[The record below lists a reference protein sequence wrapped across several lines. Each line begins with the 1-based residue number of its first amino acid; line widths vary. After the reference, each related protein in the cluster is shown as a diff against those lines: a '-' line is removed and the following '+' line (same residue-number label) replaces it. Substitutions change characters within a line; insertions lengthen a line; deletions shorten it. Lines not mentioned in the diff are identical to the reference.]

1 MSSAPY
7 HPLASSSSRDS
18 APVNPPQP
26 LVREL
31 YGVGRGPGSGSAR
44 ALASG
49 PGSESASAQQ
59 PVGLATQGAHLAGG
73 SPGLAARGIAGSAK
87 TGSGTVSVADNGGD
101 DVERWRE
108 AVQGLRD
115 AESLVGALEQLLLGP
130 DTLFLDANTMRSAR
144 SVYDGQRQL
153 HALNRRVAGL
163 QGELD
168 AAVEAARE
176 ARAGRRESEEER
188 RRMQDALAQAQRD
201 MEATSVTPLPPPS
214 PSPRLAGV
222 FDLYTTAI
230 DAPSP
235 APAALA
241 TGAARAARAGAVSA
255 WVAGAAVSA
264 GVASPHASVQSL
276 LVEAGQQVA
285 GEEEKTGGAVEAL
298 GGRQE
303 EHGRELVNGKEE
315 EGQEMGTVGVSGGS
329 KRVVSQE
336 EGTGTSNTE
345 GDDDEF
351 LDSLQ

>member
-7 HPLASSSSRDS
+7 HPLASFSSRDS

-44 ALASG
+44 ALSSG

-73 SPGLAARGIAGSAK
+73 SPGLATRGIAGSAK

-115 AESLVGALEQLLLGP
+115 AEILVGALEQLLLGP
-130 DTLFLDANTMRSAR
+130 DTLFLDANAMRSAR

-201 MEATSVTPLPPPS
+201 MEATSVTPLPPSS
-214 PSPRLAGV
+214 PSPRLAATFGSTHIRLSHLHQPHTPPPHRTGV
-222 FDLYTTAI
+222 FDLYTK
-230 DAPSP
+230 S
-235 APAALA
+235 
-241 TGAARAARAGAVSA
+241 
-255 WVAGAAVSA
+255 
-264 GVASPHASVQSL
+264 
-276 LVEAGQQVA
+276 GQQVA

-303 EHGRELVNGKEE
+303 EHGRELGNGREE
-315 EGQEMGTVGVSGGS
+315 EGQEMGTVGVSGGNGS
-329 KRVVSQE
+329 ERVGSQE

>member
-7 HPLASSSSRDS
+7 HPLASFSSRDS

-44 ALASG
+44 ALSSG

-73 SPGLAARGIAGSAK
+73 SPGLATRGIAGSAK

-115 AESLVGALEQLLLGP
+115 AEILVGALEQLLLGP
-130 DTLFLDANTMRSAR
+130 DTLFLDANAMRSAR

-201 MEATSVTPLPPPS
+201 MEATSES
-214 PSPRLAGV
+214 
-222 FDLYTTAI
+222 
-230 DAPSP
+230 
-235 APAALA
+235 
-241 TGAARAARAGAVSA
+241 
-255 WVAGAAVSA
+255 
-264 GVASPHASVQSL
+264 
-276 LVEAGQQVA
+276 GQQVA

-303 EHGRELVNGKEE
+303 EHGRELGNGREE
-315 EGQEMGTVGVSGGS
+315 EGQEMGTVGVSGGNGS
-329 KRVVSQE
+329 ERVGSQE